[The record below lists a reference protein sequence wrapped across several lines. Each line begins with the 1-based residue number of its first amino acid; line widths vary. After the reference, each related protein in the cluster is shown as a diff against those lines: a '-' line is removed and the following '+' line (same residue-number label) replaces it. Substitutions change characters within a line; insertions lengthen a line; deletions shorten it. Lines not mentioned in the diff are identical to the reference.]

1 MICLEKHQIVLALL
15 LLFSVLIYF
24 LPWFIVKVS
33 FNDEAYTEI
42 IYGYYYVVPIVTPY
56 NVPVGI
62 LCVIGSVLSAVSFEQ
77 TKKFWL
83 FNVTGGILILTG
95 IISSFIYTFNAIS
108 SKIPFGSTSW
118 SVNVWAEYGAGLMLL
133 FGSLIIIVG
142 AFKKLR
148 GAMRGLYVEMKPL
161 VKIGVCGLGIVC
173 LIIGIALIALSIYSL
188 AGGTG
193 ITFTINERV
202 VTAQEGG
209 QIFSIIGVIMFLVGI
224 LFTYLGFKKMK

>member
-1 MICLEKHQIVLALL
+1 MIYLEKRQIVLALL

-33 FNDEAYTEI
+33 FNGEAYTEI
-42 IYGYYYVVPIVTPY
+42 IYGYYYVIPIVQPY

-62 LCVIGSVLSAVSFEQ
+62 LCAIGSILSAVSFEWK
-77 TKKFWL
+77 KKFLL

-95 IISSFIYTFNAIS
+95 IISSFMYTFNAVSI
-108 SKIPFGSTSW
+108 KIPFGSTSGL
-118 SVNVWAEYGAGLMLL
+118 VNVRAEYGAGLMFL

-142 AFKKLR
+142 AFQKLR
-148 GAMRGLYVEMKPL
+148 GALRGLYVEMKPL
-161 VKIGVCGLGIVC
+161 VKIGACGLGIVC
-173 LIIGIALIALSIYSL
+173 LIIGIALIALGIYSL